1 VIVGILL
8 AAGASTRMGRPKAL
22 VASRGQSFLVR
33 GVRALW
39 SACDRVIVVLGSDA
53 DRIQRAAGEEFEAL
67 VEAGLLAP
75 DLSGGPAGRS
85 GELEVR
91 FVNNPRWRQGMFSS
105 VRAGLST
112 ALRSRPHGV
121 LVLPVDHPEVRAAT
135 VQALGRMLLEALGA
149 FGGRSASTFAYALVP
164 RRRGHRGHP
173 VAISAGLASAVV
185 RDRKA
190 RDLADAIRSH
200 ARLVGY
206 LDVADAG
213 ILVNRNTPAA
223 GTRTTRRARP
233 RAAAVRRATPRGA
246 AAPRRTSRVRGA
258 TKRRAR

>member
-39 SACDRVIVVLGSDA
+39 SSCDRVIVVLGADA
-53 DRIQRAAGEEFEAL
+53 DRIQRAAGEEFEEL
-67 VEAGLLAP
+67 VERGLLAP

-112 ALRSRPHGV
+112 ALRSRPRGV

-149 FGGRSASTFAYALVP
+149 FGGRAASTFAYALVP

-173 VAISAGLASAVV
+173 VALSAGLASAVA
-185 RDRKA
+185 RDRRS

-213 ILVNRNTPAA
+213 ILLNRNTPAA
-223 GTRTTRRARP
+223 GAKPARRTPARATAARRSAPRRAGRAGRARTPARRRAR
-233 RAAAVRRATPRGA
+233 
-246 AAPRRTSRVRGA
+246 
-258 TKRRAR
+258 